1 MGSSAA
7 TAQRRP
13 QPQMRT
19 RTRHCWRAV
28 AGKSKLA
35 ECAPPSLGLDTRQMI
50 SAHVRGLGNEGRGK
64 RERERERLEQRER
77 GSYVRV

>member
-1 MGSSAA
+1 M
-7 TAQRRP
+7 
-13 QPQMRT
+13 
-19 RTRHCWRAV
+19 
-28 AGKSKLA
+28 AGESKLA

-64 RERERERLEQRER
+64 RERERLEQRER